1 MNPIERIIAL
11 DEALDEVIFSRAQRV
26 YDDEMEF
33 RANPEDERRGIGVG
47 GAIGGTA
54 ALGAASY
61 GGSLAYRNKRNAAF
75 GDSSIKGVAQGD
87 FNRAAGAV
95 GDTRVGKY
103 AKGARNRFKTTRR
116 VGGSRMRATG
126 NAIKQGGG
134 RQLAGY
140 GKQLAGIPGRFR
152 SAMGRSL
159 NTSARFRGPVGQKLR
174 RGLGALRGKLKFEDE
189 QEAIEFMYDSSG
201 KGWGDEA
208 RRQRKVRAKID
219 SLGRLTPEGMARL
232 KLRKHFGRGPALAR
246 RYGKQG
252 AVVGAVAGLGYGLG
266 RIGRKSD

>member
-1 MNPIERIIAL
+1 MNPAERIIAL

-47 GAIGGTA
+47 GALGGTA
-54 ALGAASY
+54 ALGAAAY

-87 FNRAAGAV
+87 FNRAAATGP
-95 GDTRVGKY
+95 GKY
-103 AKGARNRFKTTRR
+103 AKGAKTRFNATRR

-140 GKQLAGIPGRFR
+140 GK
-152 SAMGRSL
+152 
-159 NTSARFRGPVGQKLR
+159 KLKK
-174 RGLGALRGKLKFEDE
+174 GLGALRGKLKFEDE
-189 QEAIEFMYDSSG
+189 QETIEFMYDGSG
-201 KGWGDEA
+201 KAWGEEA
-208 RRQRKVRAKID
+208 RRQGRRGGMHKAVKRGRYKNLAK
-219 SLGRLTPEGMARL
+219 
-232 KLRKHFGRGPALAR
+232 K
-246 RYGKQG
+246 YGKRAG
-252 AVVGAVAGLGYGLG
+252 AVGAVAALGYGLG
-266 RIGRKSD
+266 RMGRKKSD